1 MKKLV
6 IVVLVLLFSSVL
18 CAQTEVNI
26 RLSSH
31 FSKVLGIGQK
41 AENVVTNNTPYF
53 AEIVVMNERIADL
66 GPGASVSDRYT
77 PRHRSLQ
84 LPVLARLFSD
94 EAKTEFVGFAGRK
107 LVVSAGKVSE
117 WIIKMGDIRRPDGK
131 YGYYSGNLRIY
142 PNPEMYTSGSANFPN
157 PLWKSTT
164 MVQIA
169 NATYFNV
176 VMKINGK
183 EIGELNSSESQYVS
197 FFNEYT
203 RSQRMNVE
211 FVFLDEGKIVG
222 SYNSSFSCGSNPTAF
237 QFILDPQKIRHY

>member
-1 MKKLV
+1 MKKM
-6 IVVLVLLFSSVL
+6 IVVLVFLLTSGVFSQVDI
-18 CAQTEVNI
+18 NI

-31 FSKVLGIGQK
+31 FSKMFGLGPK
-41 AENVVTNNTPYF
+41 AENIVTNNTPYF

-66 GPGASVSDRYT
+66 GPGASVFDRYT

-94 EAKTEFVGFAGRK
+94 EAKTKFIGFAGRK
-107 LVVSAGKVSE
+107 LIVSAGKVSE
-117 WIIKMGDIRRPDGK
+117 WTIKMSDIRRPDGK
-131 YGYYSGNLRIY
+131 YGHYFGNVRIY

-176 VMKINGK
+176 VIKINGK

-203 RSQRMNVE
+203 RPQRMNVE
-211 FVFLDEGKIVG
+211 FVFLDKERIVG
-222 SYNSSFSCGSNPTAF
+222 SYNSSFLCGSNPTAF
-237 QFILDPQKIRHY
+237 QFILDTQKIRHY